1 MGSDLLVFERWQRLG
16 GDRNEESMV
25 ERTTLAAGARDR
37 LVVDQAGA
45 SAPAGAIGL
54 LGGVLVGSS
63 FTVLAR
69 YNSYLGFYE
78 VDRHGQPLR
87 YLGQEALPY
96 LKHRL
101 PVRRRTFLRAV
112 APQDQGAR

>member
-1 MGSDLLVFERWQRLG
+1 
-16 GDRNEESMV
+16 
-25 ERTTLAAGARDR
+25 
-37 LVVDQAGA
+37 
-45 SAPAGAIGL
+45 

-101 PVRRRTFLRAV
+101 PVCRRTFLRAV
-112 APQDQGAR
+112 APQDQGARSCSAH